1 MNPTVRARAFLTAH
15 ARVLL
20 AIARDPACRVR
31 DIALACHI
39 TERAT
44 SNVVRDLEAAG
55 YLTRRRVGRNTRY
68 TIDADRALHHPSEAH
83 LSVGRFLTL
92 VTPVP
97 QAEEGMAPWAQA
109 EGEGSGQT
117 APR

>member
-44 SNVVRDLEAAG
+44 SNVVRDLETAG

-83 LSVGRFLTL
+83 LSVGRLLTL
-92 VTPVP
+92 ATPVP
-97 QAEEGMAPWAQA
+97 QAGERATPVTRAEGRGSGPTAPW
-109 EGEGSGQT
+109 
-117 APR
+117 